1 MVRSYDL
8 AIVDCSNRIK
18 EAAMSDAYPALRSPI
33 RRSRPGPMVFG
44 TITITGYDG
53 ELRGRVQLADGLV
66 IAEAPDGSPL
76 VIFDVTG
83 SCVIDEADGGLRC
96 TTPLGSFRSNDPAW
110 VRWHQ
115 DGAASPPLDAS
126 AGPVRRPSSS
136 DSSGRL
142 PAHDRWRQSSSE
154 SSGMLRAMP
163 PRLGLPAIRGLLSR
177 WKPWQLAVAG
187 VAVILTLLV
196 VLVLLGL
203 LAVWAFGLIRSHG
216 GDWIKQLPIPVESAP

>member
-1 MVRSYDL
+1 
-8 AIVDCSNRIK
+8 
-18 EAAMSDAYPALRSPI
+18 MSDAYPALRSHI
-33 RRSRPGPMVFG
+33 RRTSPGCMVVG

-66 IAEAPDGSPL
+66 VAEAPDGSPL

-83 SCVIDEADGGLRC
+83 SCVIDETDGGLRC
-96 TTPLGSFRSNDPAW
+96 TTPMGSFRSNDPAW
-110 VRWHQ
+110 ARWHQ
-115 DGAASPPLDAS
+115 DGAAIGASPSVDAS
-126 AGPVRRPSSS
+126 ARPVRRPSSS

-142 PAHDRWRQSSSE
+142 PTHDRWRQSNSD

-163 PRLGLPAIRGLLSR
+163 PRLGLPGISGLLSR

-187 VAVILTLLV
+187 VVALLAILV
-196 VLVLLGL
+196 VVVLLGL

-216 GDWIKQLPIPVESAP
+216 GEWIKQLPIPVESAP